1 MNSIS
6 REVLLQRIMQPA
18 PAGSFIVPGSTPV
31 ISFGNLYTAHT
42 VSIGINP
49 SVDEFMSRHKLRQT
63 LEPGKK
69 RLIDYETLGLKKGES
84 LSPEQAECV
93 LIGCFDYFKNN
104 PYHWF
109 NKMEKYLIN
118 PSGASYFDGTAAHLD
133 LVQWATDPVWQNIK
147 DKSVSTS
154 LIETDK
160 ALLLELLKGGNYREI
175 LLNGATV
182 VETVQS
188 LGLFDLIKVGRIEYG
203 KNSSSI
209 LLGEFGK
216 TRVRAT
222 TLNIPSAR
230 GLEGPEKFRR
240 WLHGGTFD

>member
-1 MNSIS
+1 
-6 REVLLQRIMQPA
+6 MQPA

-49 SVDEFMSRHKLRQT
+49 SVDEFMSRHKPRRL
-63 LEPGKK
+63 LEKSKK
-69 RLIDYETLGLKKGES
+69 RLVDYETLDLKKGAS
-84 LSPEQAECV
+84 LSHEQAERV
-93 LIGCFDYFKNN
+93 LVGCFDYFKNN

-160 ALLLELLKGGNYREI
+160 ALLLELLKSGNYKEI

-182 VETVQS
+182 VTTVES
-188 LGLFDLIKVGRIEYG
+188 LGLFDLSEVGRIQYG
-203 KNSSSI
+203 KNSSKL
-209 LLGEFGK
+209 LLGQFGN

-230 GLEGPEKFRR
+230 GLEGPIKTAEWIAK
-240 WLHGGTFD
+240 G